1 MSQEQKLSMKDFKDL
16 PRSLNT
22 LALPV
27 MFDEDSYKYTQAP
40 QYPGH
45 MTYAFS
51 YIEPRVGK
59 RGFEKI
65 VFFGIQILLQRMV
78 ATKLTKKHVKFMA
91 QLCAQHFG
99 SPEVFSEER
108 WMYIVEKHNGYL
120 PLRIKAVPE
129 GTVMTRGNIQVA
141 VEPTDSE
148 CAWLVSP
155 IETFLQRVWKMSTVC
170 SLSWNTKQVLLDYLR
185 ETSDLPEEVIREVV
199 RFKLHDFGSRGVG
212 GPEDA
217 AFCGLANLV
226 NFLGTDTFISLL
238 MGMECYNT
246 DEMLGFSIPAME
258 HSTVTSWLR
267 EGEADAIENM
277 IDTYGGKVAFMAGVA
292 DSFNFYNFV
301 DVIIGQKLKDKIIN
315 SGSTFVV
322 RPDSGK
328 PVDVVM
334 YALESLGKSF
344 GYTTNAKGYKVLHN
358 SVRVIQGDGVNFD
371 SIKEILETMKAA
383 GWAAENLAF
392 GMGGALL
399 QKHDRDEL
407 NYAMKCAY
415 IITDGVGRDV
425 KKDPI
430 TDPGKKSKAGKL
442 CLVADKDGNYETVR
456 EEELMDRINLLQV
469 VYEWD
474 GRDKLM
480 SQRPYI
486 VDENFTNIRAR
497 AGF

>member
-1 MSQEQKLSMKDFKDL
+1 MSQEQKLTMKDFMGL

-27 MFDEDSYKYTQAP
+27 MFDEDSYKYSQAP

-51 YIEPRVGK
+51 YIEPRIGK
-59 RGFEKI
+59 RGFPKI

-78 ATKLTKKHVKFMA
+78 ASKLTSKHVKFMT
-91 QLCAQHFG
+91 QLCAKHFG
-99 SPEVFSEER
+99 SPDVFSEER
-108 WMYIVEKHNGYL
+108 WQYIVDVHNGYL
-120 PLRIKAVPE
+120 PLRIRSVPE
-129 GTVMTRGNIQVA
+129 GTVMTRGNVQVT
-141 VEPTDSE
+141 VEPTDPE

-155 IETFLQRVWKMSTVC
+155 VETFLQRVWKMSTIAT
-170 SLSWNTKQVLLDYLR
+170 LSWNVKQVLLDYLR
-185 ETSDLPEEVIREVV
+185 ETSDLPEEVLREIV
-199 RFKLHDFGSRGVG
+199 RYKLHDFGSRGVG

-217 AFCGLANLV
+217 ALSGLAHLV
-226 NFLGTDTFISLL
+226 NFKGSDTFIAIL

-246 DEMLGFSIPAME
+246 DEMLAESIPAME

-267 EGEADAIENM
+267 EGEIDAIANM
-277 IDTYGGKVAFMAGVA
+277 IDTYGGKVLFMTGVA

-301 DVIIGQKLKDKIIN
+301 DVIIGEKLKEKILN
-315 SGSTFVV
+315 CGSTFVV

-328 PVDVVM
+328 PVDMVL
-334 YALESLGKSF
+334 YALNSLGKSF
-344 GYTTNAKGYKVLHN
+344 GFTTNAKGYKVLHP
-358 SVRVIQGDGVNFD
+358 SIRVIQGDGINFD
-371 SIKEILETMKAA
+371 SLVEILKTMKEA

-442 CLVADKDGNYETVR
+442 CLVVDKEGNYETIR
-456 EEELMDRINLLQV
+456 EEELRDRTSVLQLA
-469 VYEWD
+469 YEWD
-474 GRDKLM
+474 GRGKLM
-480 SQRPYI
+480 SQRPFVI
-486 VDENFTNIRAR
+486 DDNFDNIRER